1 MRHTEYANKEMT
13 INSNSQLNDAD
24 LELLSAYI
32 DSQLGDSERAALERR
47 LAQEPVLRGVL
58 DELRA
63 TVGLLHDL
71 EPLRPPRSFMLVV
84 PATAPRRFWRFQWP
98 AIASAL
104 VALVCLLTF
113 SYALIRSSGGGST
126 ASAPAPAALQEA
138 TAPTAAA
145 AGAAAPDSAMRQ
157 SPAMTA
163 APAAAAPT
171 GAPAEAPAAPMAAAE
186 AATAAEEATAAPAAA
201 APTAAPAEESTA
213 GPAAAA
219 PTAAPAEESTAAPM
233 TAAEASTP
241 SPAIMASGGAG
252 AIATAQPAAEA
263 PAADSAAPTTV
274 APPADMARTATSATA
289 LQPYTALVATA
300 EISPPSTVTLEQ
312 PPIAPVANSAPS
324 GGSRNLWLIA
334 GVVVLALLI
343 AAGIG
348 LALRRKL

>member
-1 MRHTEYANKEMT
+1 MPHTEYANKEMT
-13 INSNSQLNDAD
+13 INSDSQLNDAD

-32 DSQLGDSERAALERR
+32 DRQLGDSERAALERR
-47 LAQEPVLRGVL
+47 LSQEPVLRGVL

-71 EPLRPPRSFMLVV
+71 EPLRPPRSFMLAA
-84 PATAPRRFWRFQWP
+84 PATAPRRFWSFQWP

-126 ASAPAPAALQEA
+126 ASAPVAAPAPAAMQEA
-138 TAPTAAA
+138 AAPTAAA

-157 SPAMTA
+157 SPAV
-163 APAAAAPT
+163 
-171 GAPAEAPAAPMAAAE
+171 
-186 AATAAEEATAAPAAA
+186 TAAPAAA
-201 APTAAPAEESTA
+201 APTAAPAAEAS
-213 GPAAAA
+213 
-219 PTAAPAEESTAAPM
+219 TAAPAAAAPM

-241 SPAIMASGGAG
+241 TPAPTIMASGGAG

-263 PAADSAAPTTV
+263 QPAADSAAPTAA
-274 APPADMARTATSATA
+274 APPADVAPKATPVPA
-289 LQPYTALVATA
+289 LQPYNALVATS
-300 EISPPSTVTLEQ
+300 EISSPGTVTLEQ
-312 PPIAPVANSAPS
+312 PPAPAANSAPS

-334 GVVVLALLI
+334 GVVVLVLLI

-348 LALRRKL
+348 LALRRRARE

>member
-32 DSQLGDSERAALERR
+32 DSQLDDSERAALERR
-47 LAQEPVLRGVL
+47 LTQEPVLRGVL

-71 EPLRPPRSFMLVV
+71 EPLRPPRSFMLAV

-113 SYALIRSSGGGST
+113 SYALIRSGGGGTASAP
-126 ASAPAPAALQEA
+126 ASAPAPAAMQEA
-138 TAPTAAA
+138 AAPTAAA

-157 SPAMTA
+157 SPAGTA

-171 GAPAEAPAAPMAAAE
+171 AAPAEAPAAPMAAAE
-186 AATAAEEATAAPAAA
+186 AATAAPAAA
-201 APTAAPAEESTA
+201 API
-213 GPAAAA
+213 
-219 PTAAPAEESTAAPM
+219 

-241 SPAIMASGGAG
+241 TIMASGGAG

-263 PAADSAAPTTV
+263 PAAADSAAPTAV
-274 APPADMARTATSATA
+274 APPTDVARTATPATA

-300 EISPPSTVTLEQ
+300 EISPPGTVTLEQ
-312 PPIAPVANSAPS
+312 PPIAPTANSAPS

-343 AAGIG
+343 AAGVG
-348 LALRRKL
+348 LALWRRVRE

>member
-1 MRHTEYANKEMT
+1 MT

-47 LAQEPVLRGVL
+47 LTQEPVLRGVL

-71 EPLRPPRSFMLVV
+71 EPLRPPRSFMLAV
-84 PATAPRRFWRFQWP
+84 PATAPRRFWGFQWP

-126 ASAPAPAALQEA
+126 ASAPAPAAMQEA
-138 TAPTAAA
+138 AAPTAAA
-145 AGAAAPDSAMRQ
+145 VGAAAPDSVMRQ
-157 SPAMTA
+157 SPAGTA

-171 GAPAEAPAAPMAAAE
+171 AAPAEAPAAPMAAAE
-186 AATAAEEATAAPAAA
+186 APTAAPAAA

-213 GPAAAA
+213 APAAAA
-219 PTAAPAEESTAAPM
+219 PI

-241 SPAIMASGGAG
+241 TIMASGGAG

-263 PAADSAAPTTV
+263 PAADSAAPTAV
-274 APPADMARTATSATA
+274 APPADMARTATSPTA
-289 LQPYTALVATA
+289 PQPYTALVATA
-300 EISPPSTVTLEQ
+300 EISPPGTVTLEQ
-312 PPIAPVANSAPS
+312 PPIAPTANSAPS

-343 AAGIG
+343 AAGLG
-348 LALRRKL
+348 LALWRRVRK